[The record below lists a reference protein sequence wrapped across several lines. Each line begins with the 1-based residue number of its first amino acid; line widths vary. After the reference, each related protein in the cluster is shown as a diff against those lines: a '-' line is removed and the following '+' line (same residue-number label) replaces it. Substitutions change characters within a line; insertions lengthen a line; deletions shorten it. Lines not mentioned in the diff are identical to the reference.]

1 MGIIFT
7 ESSEEKGIMYNS
19 YEFLNDRITEFL
31 DIIERNI
38 NIIKKDPLKNISE
51 LRKDIDSFKEDIDIE
66 YKPSAVSISDISS
79 LKYTITKYRK
89 HTENILDRY
98 SKLRYKITAGGNYV
112 HGILMRSKLY
122 SKDINPEHYDI
133 INRNVRLTFL
143 ALDWTEKVLMDL
155 FNMID
160 QDLNLITILFTAY
173 SNHKI
178 FENTEDCAVNKEVD
192 DVKLKVDI
200 NIFESYNLNNLPDI
214 LYFSSPTRLN
224 SKTISAKAPRGLF
237 MSPYIGISSM
247 FIFDRKIVSNHFNEI
262 LNKNNKELIK
272 VSFNISYN
280 EWNLPDNQLNKPL
293 QKIHVHHNIP
303 EFREI
308 KTGVSKGF
316 IYAIDVSSIKNEL
329 QLFTTEDANREVV
342 YKGSNKL
349 PIKQVIEHQIQWEIS
364 YKEDP
369 NHDRGT
375 FESKPLKESCFNIK
389 KLNSYLENVSNKIKW
404 FDNGTDNETSIF
416 TESSKRNGNSR
427 RYLYNE
433 FIKYAKDIN
442 SKNEFQTNYDGNV
455 FIKEYPFIPY
465 SMRFFY
471 RVANPELCVIKD
483 NGTNLVFFQL
493 SELKSIN
500 KDYNQLKEMMIFAA
514 TTKNFR
520 ILNIKDNK
528 VYIGIEQNK
537 KIILQQEVAKN
548 FDSYLQTLIGRD
560 DIL

>member
-122 SKDINPEHYDI
+122 FKDINPEHYDI

-173 SNHKI
+173 SKHKI

-192 DVKLKVDI
+192 DIKLKVDI

-442 SKNEFQTNYDGNV
+442 SKNKFQTNYDGNV

-520 ILNIKDNK
+520 VLNIKDNK
-528 VYIGIEQNK
+528 VYIGIDQNK
-537 KIILQQEVAKN
+537 KIVLQQEVAKN

>member
-66 YKPSAVSISDISS
+66 YKPSTVSISDISS

-173 SNHKI
+173 SKHKI

-262 LNKNNKELIK
+262 LNKNNK
-272 VSFNISYN
+272 S
-280 EWNLPDNQLNKPL
+280 
-293 QKIHVHHNIP
+293 
-303 EFREI
+303 
-308 KTGVSKGF
+308 GF
-316 IYAIDVSSIKNEL
+316 FF
-329 QLFTTEDANREVV
+329 LF
-342 YKGSNKL
+342 
-349 PIKQVIEHQIQWEIS
+349 
-364 YKEDP
+364 
-369 NHDRGT
+369 
-375 FESKPLKESCFNIK
+375 
-389 KLNSYLENVSNKIKW
+389 
-404 FDNGTDNETSIF
+404 
-416 TESSKRNGNSR
+416 
-427 RYLYNE
+427 
-433 FIKYAKDIN
+433 
-442 SKNEFQTNYDGNV
+442 
-455 FIKEYPFIPY
+455 
-465 SMRFFY
+465 
-471 RVANPELCVIKD
+471 
-483 NGTNLVFFQL
+483 
-493 SELKSIN
+493 
-500 KDYNQLKEMMIFAA
+500 
-514 TTKNFR
+514 
-520 ILNIKDNK
+520 
-528 VYIGIEQNK
+528 
-537 KIILQQEVAKN
+537 
-548 FDSYLQTLIGRD
+548 
-560 DIL
+560 

>member
-143 ALDWTEKVLMDL
+143 ALDWTEKVLMNL

>member
-66 YKPSAVSISDISS
+66 YKPLAVSISDISS

-112 HGILMRSKLY
+112 NGILMRSKLY

-173 SNHKI
+173 SKHKI

-192 DVKLKVDI
+192 DIKLKVDI

-442 SKNEFQTNYDGNV
+442 SKNKFQTNYDGNV

-520 ILNIKDNK
+520 VLNIKDNK
-528 VYIGIEQNK
+528 VYIGIDQNK
-537 KIILQQEVAKN
+537 KIVLQQEVAKN

>member
-1 MGIIFT
+1 MSIIFT

-173 SNHKI
+173 SKRKI

-200 NIFESYNLNNLPDI
+200 DIFESYNLNNLPDI
-214 LYFSSPTRLN
+214 LYFSSPTKLN

-272 VSFNISYN
+272 VTFNISFN

-369 NHDRGT
+369 NHGRGT
-375 FESKPLKESCFNIK
+375 FESKPIKESCFNIK

-404 FDNGTDNETSIF
+404 FDDGTDNETSIF

-442 SKNEFQTNYDGNV
+442 SKNKFQTNYDGNV

-483 NGTNLVFFQL
+483 NGMNLVFFQL
-493 SELKSIN
+493 SELKGIN

-520 ILNIKDNK
+520 VLNIKDNK

-537 KIILQQEVAKN
+537 KIVLQQEVAKN

>member
-133 INRNVRLTFL
+133 MNRNVRLTFL

-173 SNHKI
+173 SKHKI

-192 DVKLKVDI
+192 DIKLKVDI

-442 SKNEFQTNYDGNV
+442 SKNKFQTNYDGNV

-520 ILNIKDNK
+520 VLNIKDNK
-528 VYIGIEQNK
+528 VYIGIDQNK
-537 KIILQQEVAKN
+537 KIVLQQEVAKN

>member
-173 SNHKI
+173 SKHKI

-369 NHDRGT
+369 NHVRGT

>member
-122 SKDINPEHYDI
+122 FKDINPEHYDI

-173 SNHKI
+173 SKHKI

-192 DVKLKVDI
+192 DIKLKVDI

-404 FDNGTDNETSIF
+404 FDNSTDNETSIF

-442 SKNEFQTNYDGNV
+442 SKNKFQTNYDGNV

-520 ILNIKDNK
+520 VLNIKDNK
-528 VYIGIEQNK
+528 VYIGIDQNK
-537 KIILQQEVAKN
+537 KIVLQQEVAKN

>member
-112 HGILMRSKLY
+112 NGILMRSKLY
-122 SKDINPEHYDI
+122 NKDINPEHYDI

-173 SNHKI
+173 SKHKI

-192 DVKLKVDI
+192 DIKLKVDI

-442 SKNEFQTNYDGNV
+442 SKNKFQTNYDGNV

-520 ILNIKDNK
+520 VLNIKDNK
-528 VYIGIEQNK
+528 VYIGIDQNK
-537 KIILQQEVAKN
+537 KIVLQQEVAKN

>member
-160 QDLNLITILFTAY
+160 QDLDLITILFTAY
-173 SNHKI
+173 SKRKI
-178 FENTEDCAVNKEVD
+178 FENTEDCTVNKEVD

-200 NIFESYNLNNLPDI
+200 DIFESYNLNNLPDI

-404 FDNGTDNETSIF
+404 FDNDTDNETSIF

-442 SKNEFQTNYDGNV
+442 SKNKFQTNYDGNV

-483 NGTNLVFFQL
+483 NGMNLVFFQL

-520 ILNIKDNK
+520 VLNIKDNK
-528 VYIGIEQNK
+528 VYIGIDQNK
-537 KIILQQEVAKN
+537 KIVLQQEVAKN

>member
-173 SNHKI
+173 SKHKI

-192 DVKLKVDI
+192 DIKLKVDI

-442 SKNEFQTNYDGNV
+442 SKNKFQTNYDGNV

-520 ILNIKDNK
+520 VLNIKDNK
-528 VYIGIEQNK
+528 VYIGIDQNK
-537 KIILQQEVAKN
+537 KIVLQQEVAKN

>member
-66 YKPSAVSISDISS
+66 YKPSTVSISDISS

-173 SNHKI
+173 SKHKI

>member
-1 MGIIFT
+1 
-7 ESSEEKGIMYNS
+7 
-19 YEFLNDRITEFL
+19 
-31 DIIERNI
+31 
-38 NIIKKDPLKNISE
+38 
-51 LRKDIDSFKEDIDIE
+51 
-66 YKPSAVSISDISS
+66 
-79 LKYTITKYRK
+79 
-89 HTENILDRY
+89 
-98 SKLRYKITAGGNYV
+98 
-112 HGILMRSKLY
+112 MRSKLY

-173 SNHKI
+173 SKHKI

-369 NHDRGT
+369 NHVRGT